1 MKTNLK
7 IKGNDESSGDDFET
21 PFTGHKSQSSSKRK
35 RDIEEKKLNILQD
48 LTESLQRLKEYKLD
62 MKSRIVKALELFP
75 TNDKLLSLLKDFQDE
90 FEVNL
95 QKDSK
100 DDFEKEDS
108 KQNSIEVVTPVGVE
122 ETDQVLQT
130 PAVLI
135 ESQGFLD
142 DVDKSFD
149 NWNKGKSFEKSL
161 IPSFDLC
168 ITQEFEREETEKE
181 DLHSVEIVEEVL
193 GSDLDKRINVTEDV
207 LKKKHYS
214 IHENENDFG
223 KSILAFLKG
232 VEEDTKRQP
241 EIRDF
246 RAVDLV

>member
-1 MKTNLK
+1 M
-7 IKGNDESSGDDFET
+7 
-21 PFTGHKSQSSSKRK
+21 
-35 RDIEEKKLNILQD
+35 
-48 LTESLQRLKEYKLD
+48 
-62 MKSRIVKALELFP
+62 KALELFP

-108 KQNSIEVVTPVGVE
+108 KQKSIEVVSPVGVE
-122 ETDQVLQT
+122 TDEVLQT
-130 PAVLI
+130 PGVLI

-161 IPSFDLC
+161 MPSFDLC

-193 GSDLDKRINVTEDV
+193 GSDLDKVVNVTEDV
-207 LKKKHYS
+207 LKKKVVIKRNTKPPAVHRS
-214 IHENENDFG
+214 PFVSRITSLLS
-223 KSILAFLKG
+223 KITS
-232 VEEDTKRQP
+232 EEEKVSNRLYALMGDPK
-241 EIRDF
+241 
-246 RAVDLV
+246 